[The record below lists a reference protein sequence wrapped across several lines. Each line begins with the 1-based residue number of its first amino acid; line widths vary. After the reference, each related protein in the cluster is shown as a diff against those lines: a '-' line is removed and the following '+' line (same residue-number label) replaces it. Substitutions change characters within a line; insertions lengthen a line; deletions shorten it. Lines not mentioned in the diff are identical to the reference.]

1 MRISEAEVQK
11 TQRGFEII
19 DFADL
24 YGRSCSLQQSS
35 AALNDIPGS
44 GAIWLGV
51 DPHRMHLD
59 QDMVC
64 ALIARLSKWLAEGSF
79 QPRRGDAR

>member
-1 MRISEAEVQK
+1 MRIFEAEVQK

-35 AALNDIPGS
+35 AVLNDIPGS

-59 QDMVC
+59 QDMVR
-64 ALIARLSKWLAEGSF
+64 ALIERLSKWLAEGSF
-79 QPRRGDAR
+79 Q